1 MLSTVAQASGQDEAA
16 PMTITGID
24 PDDGSTRWRHET
36 TLSRLPIPGAVQI
49 DEQRFFVTG
58 GYRGGSTLLRIQKK
72 DGKYAFEELF
82 HVERGAQVHLPV
94 LHDGYLFL
102 LVNENWTDP
111 RNRQAEGG
119 LLCLSLDGKE
129 KWRTGDD
136 PYFGR
141 GCALLVDDTLVIQ
154 DGLSGVLR
162 AVRATPDGYQ
172 QVGEVDLFDVGDRT
186 DHQMWAP
193 LAFAA
198 GKLLMRSQDK
208 LLCLKL

>member
-1 MLSTVAQASGQDEAA
+1 VDT
-16 PMTITGID
+16 
-24 PDDGSTRWRHET
+24 
-36 TLSRLPIPGAVQI
+36 SRA
-49 DEQRFFVTG
+49 R
-58 GYRGGSTLLRIQKK
+58 GYRGGSTLLQLAKK
-72 DGKYAFEELF
+72 DGKVTGETVF
-82 HVERGAQVHLPV
+82 HITRGAQVHRPLV
-94 LHDGYLFL
+94 HGDNVYL